1 MKLRLTVTSF
11 LILMAYGSTGLSH
24 GDHGAPGAI
33 PFAPHGGKA
42 AEAKDADADEHGHD
56 HGHDH
61 GDEHE
66 EEKGHDHNHG
76 DKHEEKGGH
85 DHAEGEGHDHGDEKK
100 GAAKNESASSK
111 VDYFFEATYS
121 NEQLRIFPLQ
131 LDQKNMK
138 EFIIVDPEKGIS
150 DFSVKIEFPRSKVT
164 QSADLKLVKDP
175 RLGTHWAG
183 KIPNNKDIRFFSHI
197 SAKWDGEV
205 RKASIHLE
213 KKK

>member
-1 MKLRLTVTSF
+1 MKIRLTVTSLF
-11 LILMAYGSTGLSH
+11 ILMAYSNSGLSH

-42 AEAKDADADEHGHD
+42 AEAKDADEHDDEK
-56 HGHDH
+56 GHDH
-61 GDEHE
+61 GDSHDE
-66 EEKGHDHNHG
+66 EE
-76 DKHEEKGGH
+76 GH
-85 DHAEGEGHDHGDEKK
+85 DHAEGDGHNHGDEKK
-100 GAAKNESASSK
+100 GAAKSESASSK

-164 QSADLKLVKDP
+164 QTAELKIMKDP
-175 RLGTHWAG
+175 RLGTHWVG